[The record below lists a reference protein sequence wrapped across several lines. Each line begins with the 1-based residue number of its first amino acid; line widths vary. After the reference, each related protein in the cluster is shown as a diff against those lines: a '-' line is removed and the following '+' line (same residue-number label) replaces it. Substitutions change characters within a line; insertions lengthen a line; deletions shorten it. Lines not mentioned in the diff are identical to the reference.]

1 MLRAV
6 RECGREFSTAA
17 GLYVRVKNASRG
29 GSGVTTRK
37 NICGKWRQ
45 AAAKATASLAIDAA
59 NHAKDMPS

>member
-1 MLRAV
+1 MLRAA
-6 RECGREFSTAA
+6 RECGREFSTA

-29 GSGVTTRK
+29 GSGVTTR
-37 NICGKWRQ
+37 ICGKWRQ